1 MFRKKEEK
9 LDSVL
14 GVNCSFEGQINTK
27 GAIRI
32 DGSIKGNVEAD
43 WIIVGEHAKVHGDL
57 NGKNIIVGG
66 VVTGNI
72 LAKENLE
79 IRQTGKVC
87 GEIRSFKLTIIEGG
101 RFEGSSSLYNQE
113 SVVVDI
119 QSKEMDIHSKAE

>member
-9 LDSVL
+9 LGSVI
-14 GVNCSFEGQINTK
+14 GTNCSLEGKIDTK

-43 WIIVGEHAKVHGDL
+43 LIILGEHASVQGDL
-57 NGKNIIVGG
+57 NAKNIIIGG

-79 IRQTGKVC
+79 IRQTGKVY
-87 GEIRSFKLTIIEGG
+87 GEIRSFKLTIVEGG
-101 RFEGSSSLYNQE
+101 ILEGSSSLYSQE

-119 QSKEMDIHSKAE
+119 QSKEKDLSI